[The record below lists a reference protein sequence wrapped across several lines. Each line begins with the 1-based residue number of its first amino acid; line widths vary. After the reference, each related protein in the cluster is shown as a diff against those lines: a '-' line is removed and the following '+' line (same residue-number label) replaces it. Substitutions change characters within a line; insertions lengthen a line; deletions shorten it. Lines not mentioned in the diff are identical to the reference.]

1 MCLFHCVACCFVL
14 YAFYLCSAFDCV
26 VLCDCDVC
34 VSCLPCFSC
43 LCFSCLFLGFCL
55 RMCVCVCVCQCL
67 FVFVQRW
74 FASAGL
80 MVMIVYVCVVRL
92 LVRLCVCLRVCVI
105 GRCKHEFTNK
115 HLRRQATK
123 HEVETND
130 PTYKQTTTT
139 QQLHTTTT
147 TIGTTT

>member
-1 MCLFHCVACCFVL
+1 MLF
-14 YAFYLCSAFDCV
+14 
-26 VLCDCDVC
+26 VC
-34 VSCLPCFSC
+34 VQLLIVLFCVIVMCAYRVCHVFLACAFRVCFLAFAC
-43 LCFSCLFLGFCL
+43 G
-55 RMCVCVCVCQCL
+55 CVCVCQCL

>member
-1 MCLFHCVACCFVL
+1 MRIVFAMFFLLVLFVFVSWL
-14 YAFYLCSAFDCV
+14 LLAD
-26 VLCDCDVC
+26 
-34 VSCLPCFSC
+34 
-43 LCFSCLFLGFCL
+43 
-55 RMCVCVCVCQCL
+55 VCVCQCL